1 MLLENFFTSSAFHS
15 LGFGVFSTVSSNQW
29 QRGSGSATTW
39 ANQGC
44 EIYYWIP
51 KQLLKNN
58 PPISKRNLP
67 TPKKHLIG
75 LKEQKR
81 DCVRGT
87 GAGANSLW
95 KHWCNCKL
103 TTARFVLSET
113 FSPSKVISASRL
125 AWRRLFSGKLARYSA
140 TDFFK
145 SSFNSTSWSCS
156 KNHSLVSFRFFKGGS
171 AIASQDKR
179 LNHLFSTLGTM
190 TMTQKVSAQSVP
202 CHLLFKKTCI
212 PSIKF
217 EPRTTV
223 HTNICNYFGKNNLHA
238 VKDERERLHH
248 INRACYCHAL
258 IAFSDLSNCHP

>member
-1 MLLENFFTSSAFHS
+1 MCLENSGTSSAFHS

-29 QRGSGSATTW
+29 QRGSCSGTTW

-75 LKEQKR
+75 WKEQKR
-81 DCVRGT
+81 DCVRG
-87 GAGANSLW
+87 AGADGEALW
-95 KHWCNCKL
+95 KTRHKRK
-103 TTARFVLSET
+103 TTILRFGLSGII
-113 FSPSKVISASRL
+113 SSNKVIKASKDAVGR
-125 AWRRLFSGKLARYSA
+125 SSEKLGELLRNSA

-202 CHLLFKKTCI
+202 CHPLFKKTWFVAFLQSTLSHARLFLPTSATTLEKTTYMQLRMNVSDCI
-212 PSIKF
+212 ISI
-217 EPRTTV
+217 V
-223 HTNICNYFGKNNLHA
+223 LA
-238 VKDERERLHH
+238 
-248 INRACYCHAL
+248 
-258 IAFSDLSNCHP
+258 IATP